1 MSPANGQ
8 PLAILA
14 LMALPIPLAAC
25 LQQIPE
31 PGHHDFDP
39 DEHVF
44 IGQELD
50 LFKIPNKHGTPAWGL
65 RVRVD
70 ETINMPSGSVGT
82 VFDLYL
88 HTNHEYFLEPGLSY
102 DEASLYVGRRLRV
115 IAKKSTGVQPGRNPV
130 LVVTAENGLS
140 LDGVTEEL
148 LTTASSVYDFR
159 EYDYYTDLYC
169 HEFMRSCR
177 SLQGLAAFELR
188 KDMARLHRSEAASD
202 KKVILE
208 RLAHHPLYRQG
219 RSLERTPA
227 STKSYANLVKRHI
240 LDPKEQER
248 LISRFDKLL
257 SERPLDSTAK
267 NFLLQGLISRADGKF
282 QAIIGDEVVGLGE
295 IVNGVKVV
303 SIDMDRSSVVIERNG
318 RRIRQYVGS
327 ERVRELLG
335 PDPIST
341 GRK

>member
-1 MSPANGQ
+1 
-8 PLAILA
+8 
-14 LMALPIPLAAC
+14 MALPIPIAAC
-25 LQQIPE
+25 LQQISE

-39 DEHVF
+39 DEYVF
-44 IGQELD
+44 IGRELD

-70 ETINMPSGSVGT
+70 ETINMPSGSVGSF
-82 VFDLYL
+82 FDLYP
-88 HTNHEYFLEPGLSY
+88 HTNHEYSPEPGLSY

-115 IAKKSTGVQPGRNPV
+115 IAKKSTQIQPGRNPV
-130 LVVTAENGLS
+130 LVATVENGLS

-159 EYDYYTDLYC
+159 EYDYYMDLYC

-208 RLAHHPLYRQG
+208 GLAHHPQYRQG

-240 LDPKEQER
+240 LDPEEQER
-248 LISRFDKLL
+248 LIRRFDKLL
-257 SERPLDSTAK
+257 SERPLDSTTK
-267 NFLLQGLISRADGKF
+267 IFLLQGLITHAGGKF
-282 QAIIGDEVVGLGE
+282 QAIIGDEVVGPGE
-295 IVNGVKVV
+295 VVNGVKVV
-303 SIDMDRSSVVIERNG
+303 SIDMERFSVVIERNG
-318 RRIRQYVGS
+318 RRSRQFIGS